1 MSQSNLDKIHD
12 NHIISHYLEEIENI
26 SSDIVEYGKDMD
38 KFTEVVQKV
47 LKMRG
52 FRIVDLENYYELFSS
67 KKYTK
72 KNFDFVSGNYI
83 KEQLDETLFFI
94 EEKIDLDTEDQIE
107 VFIKFH
113 LIGNV
118 MSILDFTF
126 NTKREDTKLRIFKL
140 LDELRRKT
148 TETQEVQ
155 LKEEGRKSGFKTIK
169 NYARIFVC
177 NMREE
182 DEDLLVKCREAG
194 YIDDYVAFDLL
205 NNTFY

>member
-12 NHIISHYLEEIENI
+12 NHIISDYLEEIENI
-26 SSDIVEYGKDMD
+26 SSDIIEYGKDMD
-38 KFTEVVQKV
+38 KFTEVIQKV
-47 LKMRG
+47 LKLRG
-52 FRIVDLENYYELFSS
+52 FYIVDLENYYELFS
-67 KKYTK
+67 KKCTK
-72 KNFDFVSGNYI
+72 KNFNFVSGDYI
-83 KEQLDETLFFI
+83 KEQQDEALFFI
-94 EEKIDLDTEDQIE
+94 EEKIDLGMEYPIE
-107 VFIKFH
+107 IFIRFH
-113 LIGNV
+113 LVGNV

-126 NTKREDTKLRIFKL
+126 NTDREDTKLRIFKL